1 MTSTVYEF
9 DGDAGNPLSYLWRGK
24 LNLLPRTGA
33 FTFCQVEAESFGD
46 ITIRVYGDGTLIH
59 QAAVTSEEPFTLP
72 LGNEYRSFE
81 AELVGTSRVY
91 TVRFGESVEELQ

>member
-9 DGDAGNPLSYLWRGK
+9 DGDAATPLTYLWRGK

-33 FTFCQVEAESFGD
+33 FTFCQVEAEDFDD
-46 ITIRVYGDGTLIH
+46 ITLRVYSDGSLLH
-59 QAAVTSEEPFTLP
+59 QATVTSEEPFTLP

-81 AELVGTSRVY
+81 AELAGTSRVY
-91 TVRFGESVEELQ
+91 SVRFGETVEELQ